1 MASNN
6 KKKQVENFIDLLK
19 DNEDFFLINFKQISH
34 QGLEKLR
41 KQLKANNSR
50 LVVVKNKL
58 FQKAVNKLTQ
68 TKNELRGFI
77 KKSFPLKGKT
87 ALIITKK
94 DGWTQSLKIIE
105 DLIKKNKTIDF
116 KQGLIKKDVYDQEKL
131 SYLAKLPSKEVLLA
145 KLVAQLKSPISSLV
159 RSLKYNQNRFVFVL
173 KRGGEKS
180 K

>member
-1 MASNN
+1 MASDN
-6 KKKQVENFIDLLK
+6 KKKQVENFISFIR
-19 DNEDFFLINFKQISH
+19 DNEDFFLIDFKKISH

-41 KQLKANNSR
+41 RELRANNSR
-50 LVVVKNKL
+50 LIVVKNKL

-68 TKNELRGFI
+68 IKSELKEFT
-77 KKSFPLKGKT
+77 KKSFPLRGKT

-94 DGWTQSLKIIE
+94 DNWAQSLKVIE
-105 DLIKKNKTIDF
+105 NLIKKSKAVDF
-116 KQGLIKKDVYDQEKL
+116 KQGLIEKNVYDQEKL
-131 SYLAKLPSKEVLLA
+131 LYLAKLPSKQMLLA
-145 KLVAQLKSPISSLV
+145 KLIGQLKSPISSLV